1 MSLRTAI
8 DAYDVLRHV
17 RSPVEL
23 GRALLPTSWLRT
35 RVLNPDPPQ
44 GASPAATEAAVG
56 LRRLKNRLAA
66 EALDPAGRVDYAG
79 LRGSALV
86 GELERAAAHL
96 RCVDPAALPGDP
108 ERIAFWLNVY
118 NVLAIHGVIARGI
131 TRSVM
136 QVPTF
141 FATTAYRVGD
151 HVVSL
156 DQIENGV
163 LRRNRGHPASGRAPF
178 PAEDPRLVWSPSR
191 VEPRIHMALVCA
203 SASCPPVAFFSPEGL
218 EDELARA
225 TAGFLDAEVRVTP
238 TELELP
244 LVFRYYPEDFGD
256 LRGFL
261 VAHGSPALAAEVE
274 AAPDARAVF
283 RRYDWRLNHV

>member
-1 MSLRTAI
+1 MSLRSAI
-8 DAYDVLRHV
+8 DAFDVLRHV

-23 GRALLPTSWLRT
+23 GKALLPTSWVRT

-44 GASPAATEAAVG
+44 GASPTATEAAAS

-66 EALDPAGRVDYAG
+66 EALDSAGRVDYAG

-86 GELERAAAHL
+86 GELEQAAAHL
-96 RCVDPAALPGDP
+96 HSVRPAALPSDP

-141 FATTAYRVGD
+141 FSTTAYRVGEE
-151 HVVSL
+151 VFSL

-178 PAEDPRLVWSPSR
+178 AAEDPRLAWAPSFL
-191 VEPRIHMALVCA
+191 EPRIHMALVCA

-218 EDELARA
+218 EEELARA
-225 TAGFLDAEVRVTP
+225 TAGFLAAEVRVTP
-238 TELELP
+238 TEVELP
-244 LVFRYYPEDFGD
+244 LVFRYYPGDFGD
-256 LRGFL
+256 LRAFL
-261 VAHGSPALAAEVE
+261 VAHGSPALASELE
-274 AAPDARAVF
+274 AAPDARFAF